1 MHPYATNSS
10 ERKNVVVAI
19 ALLSVVFGWCLHW
32 VIEWSGLQ
40 LPWWVD
46 APSVIGIFGI
56 LYELFDKWLWRVSIL
71 RRIGIVKVPD
81 LNGRWDVEGHTSFDS
96 NLSFSGEI
104 VIQQTWTAISVF
116 MEATNSRSH
125 SLSASLLVEQ
135 PEGCILSYEYRNE
148 PKPRAPS
155 TMHAHR
161 GTCVLRLK
169 DAEFLEGEYY
179 SGRDRQNYGGLLL
192 RRRTGESN
200 AR

>member
-1 MHPYATNSS
+1 MHQYATNSS
-10 ERKNVVVAI
+10 ERKKVVFAI
-19 ALLSVVFGWCLHW
+19 AVLSVACAYALHQ
-32 VIEWSGLQ
+32 VIERTGLR

-46 APSVIGIFGI
+46 APSVLGFFGV
-56 LYELFDKWLWRVSIL
+56 LYQLFDKWLWRVAVF
-71 RRIGIVKVPD
+71 RKIGIVKVPD
-81 LNGRWDVEGHTSFDS
+81 LNGRWGVEGHTSFDRNHS
-96 NLSFSGEI
+96 YSGES

-116 MEATNSRSH
+116 METDNSRSH

-148 PKPRAPS
+148 PKPSALS

-169 DAEFLEGEYY
+169 DSGLLQGEYY
-179 SGRDRQNYGGLLL
+179 SGRDRQNYGGLIL
-192 RRRTGESN
+192 RRRTGESH